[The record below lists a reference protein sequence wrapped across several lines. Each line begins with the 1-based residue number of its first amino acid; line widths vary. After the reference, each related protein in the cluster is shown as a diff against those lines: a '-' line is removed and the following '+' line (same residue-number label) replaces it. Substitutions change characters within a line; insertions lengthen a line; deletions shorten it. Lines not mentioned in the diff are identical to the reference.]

1 MAREERQYRY
11 NGAAAYDVYRGQA
24 APQIQRP
31 SLPEERP
38 EPVRRKRIKVKTA
51 VSPFALF
58 GMLGAA
64 CMLVLVIF
72 GYVQLYEATSQV
84 GRLETTLEKLQEEKT
99 NLHSVYEGKID
110 LSHIEERAAEL
121 GMRQPENGQMR
132 YVNLTGSDKAEIITQ
147 ESHSLLGDITAAIK
161 DSVSGLVA
169 YLS

>member
-1 MAREERQYRY
+1 
-11 NGAAAYDVYRGQA
+11 
-24 APQIQRP
+24 
-31 SLPEERP
+31 
-38 EPVRRKRIKVKTA
+38 
-51 VSPFALF
+51 
-58 GMLGAA
+58 
-64 CMLVLVIF
+64 MLVLVIF

-147 ESHSLLGDITAAIK
+147 EPHSLLGDIAAAIK